1 MADAT
6 SGGTNATGLPKG
18 LGIDKTNGNI
28 TITPS
33 IVPGTYTVTI
43 TATAP
48 SYTSSATTLTSTSV
62 SATYTFLVT
71 STAPSLS
78 GTTITIYTTTPVSLS
93 VTGFITSYTIS
104 PTTLT
109 TDSNTVTI
117 NIDTSN
123 P

>member
-1 MADAT
+1 R
-6 SGGTNATGLPKG
+6 
-18 LGIDKTNGNI
+18 
-28 TITPS
+28 
-33 IVPGTYTVTI
+33 
-43 TATAP
+43 
-48 SYTSSATTLTSTSV
+48 
-62 SATYTFLVT
+62 VT

-93 VTGFITSYTIS
+93 VTGFITSYAIN

-109 TDSNTVTI
+109 DTSSQKTDTVTI